1 MHVGGCDFTVLDIN
15 SHECGN
21 KTGVRYN
28 QQSYEIAAIHHVISS
43 GAACCDDN
51 FCNLFNCSKL
61 DNSFKLPR
69 KRKTIFLLF
78 SRKIGY
84 L

>member
-1 MHVGGCDFTVLDIN
+1 MYVGGCDFTVLDIN
-15 SHECGN
+15 SHEYGN
-21 KTGVRYN
+21 KKGVRYN

-61 DNSFKLPR
+61 DQLITLSNYHEKEKL
-69 KRKTIFLLF
+69 FFFCF
-78 SRKIGY
+78 SGR
-84 L
+84 

>member
-1 MHVGGCDFTVLDIN
+1 MYVGGCDFTVLDIN
-15 SHECGN
+15 SHEYGN

-51 FCNLFNCSKL
+51 F
-61 DNSFKLPR
+61 
-69 KRKTIFLLF
+69 
-78 SRKIGY
+78 
-84 L
+84 